1 MRMMRKEMHDARKRG
16 GRRLCPRK
24 DQNPEFM
31 DTPLV
36 SISVKK
42 NPNLVAYIIC
52 ASISSSLNR
61 PSSGAA
67 VLACTSI
74 EENQACDGDV
84 EFYQRTQETDDI
96 LAIPNLLDGG
106 AIT

>member
-1 MRMMRKEMHDARKRG
+1 MRKHRG
-16 GRRLCPRK
+16 NCLCPCK

-42 NPNLVAYIIC
+42 NPHLVAYIIC
-52 ASISSSLNR
+52 ASISSLLNQPSL
-61 PSSGAA
+61 GAT

-74 EENQACDGDV
+74 EENKACDGDV

-96 LAIPNLLDGG
+96 LAIPNLLDSG